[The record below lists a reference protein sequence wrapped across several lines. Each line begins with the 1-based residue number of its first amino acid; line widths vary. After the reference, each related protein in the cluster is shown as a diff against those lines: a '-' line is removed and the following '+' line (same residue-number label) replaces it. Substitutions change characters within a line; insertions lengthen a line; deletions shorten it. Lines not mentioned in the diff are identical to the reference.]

1 MPAASLLPMHWVLA
15 STTVY
20 MVASYVYG
28 QAVDSPLTGLY
39 AGINILLF
47 VAFGLI
53 RRWTRFSVLVL

>member
-1 MPAASLLPMHWVLA
+1 MHWVLA